1 MGSVTQR
8 WNQKQRLQFF
18 SYLSAEKFASFSNF
32 RKLDLKFIPLL
43 QLLISS

>member
-8 WNQKQRLQFF
+8 WNKKQRLQFF
-18 SYLSAEKFASFSNF
+18 PISSAEKFASFSNF
-32 RKLDLKFIPLL
+32 WKLDLKYIPLL